1 MFWLHSDE
9 FEDCL
14 PSSPRNCEHSL
25 NHTQNVIPLAASD
38 TILVEKLKQ
47 AGVHRIMAD
56 ECRDMNRI

>member
-47 AGVHRIMAD
+47 AGVH
-56 ECRDMNRI
+56 